1 MCKLYYVLTM
11 IFEEIILRRLIKRYK
26 IIRNFFQIYISMIFV
41 LLIISFNFSFF
52 LKIKILF
59 LLRDFKLFS

>member
-1 MCKLYYVLTM
+1 M

-26 IIRNFFQIYISMIFV
+26 IIRNFFQIYISIIFV
-41 LLIISFNFSFF
+41 LLIISFFSFF
-52 LKIKILF
+52 SKIKILF

>member
-26 IIRNFFQIYISMIFV
+26 IIRNFFQIYISMIFI